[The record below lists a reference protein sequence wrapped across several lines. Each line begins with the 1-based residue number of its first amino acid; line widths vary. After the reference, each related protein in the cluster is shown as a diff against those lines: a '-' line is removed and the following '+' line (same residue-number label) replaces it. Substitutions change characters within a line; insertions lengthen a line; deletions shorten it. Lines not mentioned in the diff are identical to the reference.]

1 MPVFGQESQT
11 KLAGCDVRLQQLFNE
26 VIKTFDCK
34 VTEGHRG
41 QEAQDRAF
49 AEGRSKLKYPNGK
62 HNAVPSKAIDVYPYP
77 IDMKDIKRFYYFAG
91 FVMGVAAKMGL
102 KIRYGGD
109 WDKDY
114 QVNDQTF
121 NDLVHFEV
129 K

>member
-1 MPVFGQESQT
+1 MPTFSRVSQT
-11 KLAGCDVRLQQLFNE
+11 KLASCDVRLQQLFNE

-41 QEAQDRAF
+41 QKAQDRAF
-49 AEGRSKLKYPNGK
+49 AEGRSKLKYPNGN
-62 HNAVPSKAIDVYPYP
+62 HNAVPSKAVDVYPYP

-121 NDLVHFEV
+121 
-129 K
+129 